1 MSSTPYS
8 QLPQILI
15 ANYDYQAIT
24 EKELSFEKGDKFELL
39 DNRNSDWWFVSK
51 DANKGYIPSNYVSIF
66 QNHVEKDQN
75 SSGYESEVDSEA
87 EGTIDGEDQVEEV
100 IDSIRR
106 KQSQSRR
113 TFMVD
118 FPNAFD
124 LDEFPN
130 MPMGFRPSTLGN
142 CLDNGIGL
150 ASHHLVPELSSN
162 GLGFKDLYLESK
174 TKVRRRQVKSNL
186 CISIVSATDIPFPT
200 GLSILWR
207 CIHVSL
213 MDNTNVISNIH
224 TIAATLVGNKWYF
237 NEKINLFQ
245 TDKEN
250 QFFVRTSNQSVKLNL
265 LFEICLIVRNPNSS
279 NLVKICCGWAM
290 LPIYKPTGES
300 IDSKPYKLQ
309 LLAGT
314 PFENNIS
321 LARPP
326 IKNPFR
332 ADFNSALPKL
342 ELKVWKPNSRFL
354 SNLKYFWLTK
364 SIARYFHIQVGLC

>member
-1 MSSTPYS
+1 MSSPFNS
-8 QLPQILI
+8 QLRQILI

-24 EKELSFEKGDKFELL
+24 EKELSFQTGDKFELL

-51 DANKGYIPSNYVSIF
+51 DAIKGYIPSNYMSIF
-66 QNHVEKDQN
+66 QNHTEKDQN

-87 EGTIDGEDQVEEV
+87 EGTKIDGEDQVEEV

-113 TFMVD
+113 AFMVD
-118 FPNAFD
+118 YPNAFD

-130 MPMGFRPSTLGN
+130 MSMGFRRSTLGN

-150 ASHHLVPELSSN
+150 ASHHLVPELNSN
-162 GLGFKDLYLESK
+162 GLGFKDLYLENK
-174 TKVRRRQVKSNL
+174 TKVRRRQVKTNL
-186 CISIVSATDIPFPT
+186 CISIVSATDIPFPA
-200 GLSILWR
+200 GHSILGR

-213 MDNTNVISNIH
+213 MDNSNVISNIH
-224 TIAATLVGNKWYF
+224 TIAATLVENKWYF
-237 NEKINLFQ
+237 NEKISLFQ

-250 QFFVRTSNQSVKLNL
+250 KFFVRTSNQSVKLKL
-265 LFEICLIVRNPNSS
+265 LFEICLIVRKPNSS
-279 NLVKICCGWAM
+279 KLVKICCGWAM

-300 IDSKPYKLQ
+300 IDSQPYKVP

-321 LARPP
+321 LASAP
-326 IKNPFR
+326 IRNPFR
-332 ADFNSALPKL
+332 ADFTSALPKL

-364 SIARYFHIQVGLC
+364 